1 MRWAS
6 LSFWAG
12 RLELSPARSPQRG
25 RLSAISGSAL
35 LTIKGNR
42 PCRRHI
48 CAMTGRPRASV
59 PSGSPRGWFEPDR
72 DAIALGSVECRW
84 IKAHPSASG
93 STELLHAS
101 DQNQI
106 TLTPRHVILML
117 FVASARAR
125 GSRVCVFGHQ
135 FLDGRRLA
143 GQVSG
148 PGQLMRTMRFRRLT
162 WESSSILSRH
172 RCVSFKS
179 DARSSPWRARSSSP
193 SRHRSTQASVVAS
206 AGAVGEVFPII
217 VSEQQAGT

>member
-35 LTIKGNR
+35 YNQGQSTLPPSYLCDDRATTRLGSIRISTGMVR
-42 PCRRHI
+42 ARSRRHRI
-48 CAMTGRPRASV
+48 GF
-59 PSGSPRGWFEPDR
+59 SGMQVDQ
-72 DAIALGSVECRW
+72 
-84 IKAHPSASG
+84 
-93 STELLHAS
+93 STPIRFRFHRLLHAS